1 MRPGYIFVFALV
13 LSGILQGCSTAN
25 PHSSENLQ
33 LTPLNSSVHKDLN
46 AEIREVLLQWQKIKP
61 GMTRADLLKTFTG
74 EGGLYTARHR
84 TFGYRQ
90 CWEIKV
96 DVDFELSNPEQSI
109 IDPQP
114 MDIIK
119 RISKPYLEWGTID

>member
-1 MRPGYIFVFALV
+1 MRTGYIFCFALF
-13 LSGILQGCSTAN
+13 LSGLLQGCSTGN
-25 PHSSENLQ
+25 HHSSENLQ
-33 LTPLNSSVHKDLN
+33 PAPLNNSAHKDLN
-46 AEIREVLLQWQKIKP
+46 EEIKEVLLQWQKIQP

-74 EGGLYTARHR
+74 EGGLYTAKHR

-96 DVDFELSNPEQSI
+96 DVDFDLSNPGQSVV
-109 IDPQP
+109 DQQP
-114 MDIIK
+114 TDIIK